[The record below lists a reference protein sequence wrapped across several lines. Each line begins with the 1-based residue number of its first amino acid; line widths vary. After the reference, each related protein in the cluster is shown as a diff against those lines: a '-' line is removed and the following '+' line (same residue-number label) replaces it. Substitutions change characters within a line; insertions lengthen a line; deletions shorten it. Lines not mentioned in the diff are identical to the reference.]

1 MRRMTITEGL
11 VELKLLNKRIEK
23 AIYKDFIWSA
33 KKVDM
38 TADEVAKHKEI
49 GEANMSSVEDLIA
62 NRNAIKAAIV
72 KSNAVT
78 MVNVAGT
85 EMTVAEAIERKTYIE
100 SEKMLLAE
108 WQRQYAQARNNVDV
122 QNRRVQERIDN
133 MLSQIAASSKSDI
146 EEAQKV
152 MSETYMENNGWEIFD
167 PVNLKEKIDA
177 LDEKID
183 QFEKNVDVVLSVSN
197 AVTMIEI

>member
-152 MSETYMENNGWEIFD
+152 MSETYMENNGWDIFD

>member
-1 MRRMTITEGL
+1 MTITEGL

-133 MLSQIAASSKSDI
+133 MLSQIASSSKSDI

-152 MSETYMENNGWEIFD
+152 MSETYMENNGWDIFD

>member
-1 MRRMTITEGL
+1 MTITEGL

-152 MSETYMENNGWEIFD
+152 MSETYMENNGWDIFD

>member
-1 MRRMTITEGL
+1 MTITEGL

>member
-133 MLSQIAASSKSDI
+133 MLSQIASSSKSDI

-152 MSETYMENNGWEIFD
+152 MSETYMENNGWDIFD